1 MRLLLASTLVCVAS
15 LASAQQAPTPA
26 PGPVS
31 REVPRVVSTPE
42 GRQELAVTIY
52 SGGFGLVREVRTL
65 PLAKGKAELEFAGVA
80 GTIQPETV
88 QVRALGT
95 GPGLRVLEQNY
106 QYDLLSP
113 EKLLEK
119 YVGKQ
124 VRVLRW
130 SETKGRDEE
139 RDAVVLTA
147 GSPPIL
153 RIGDEITWGF
163 PGRISFPEIPQNLIA
178 RPTLVWLVDGAAEK
192 PKVEVSYLANE
203 LGWQAD
209 YVLVV
214 NDADT
219 SGDLTG
225 WVTLR
230 NQSGA
235 PYRNAKVQLVAGDVN
250 RVREAM
256 FADQMLRKGMAV
268 PESAAAPQFT
278 EEGLFEYHLYTLER
292 PATVLDREQKQ
303 IALLEGRGVPLK
315 KRLVLRGEPSLYRYA
330 VGPETNRVKVAVSLE
345 FENKET
351 SKLGMPLPQ
360 GIVRVYKSDKAG
372 GRQFLG
378 EDRIDHTPRD
388 EKVRIRVGDAFDV
401 VGERKQMDY
410 KVIGSCRAESAWQI
424 DVRNH
429 KDEKVVVD
437 VIEPA
442 HGDWEIVSSSL
453 KATKEDAQTFRF
465 EVPVE
470 AHGSAR
476 VEYRVRVRWC

>member
-1 MRLLLASTLVCVAS
+1 MRWLVLALTLVCVAPP
-15 LASAQQAPTPA
+15 LASAQQAA
-26 PGPVS
+26 P
-31 REVPRVVSTPE
+31 PRIVSTPE
-42 GRQELAVTIY
+42 QRHELAITIY

-65 PLAKGKAELEFAGVA
+65 PLAKGRAELEFAGVA

-88 QVRALGT
+88 QVRAQGS

-106 QYDLLSP
+106 QFDLLSP

-119 YVGKQ
+119 YIGKS

-130 SETKGRDEE
+130 SEAKGRDEE

-147 GSPPIL
+147 GNPPIL
-153 RIGDEITWGF
+153 RIGDEITSGY
-163 PGRISFPEIPQNLIA
+163 PGRISYPEVPANLIA
-178 RPTLVWLVDGAAEK
+178 RPTLVWLVDSAAEK

-214 NDADT
+214 DDADA

-235 PYRNAKVQLVAGDVN
+235 AYTNAKVQLVAGDVN
-250 RVREAM
+250 RVRDAVEY
-256 FADQMLRKGMAV
+256 DRMLRKSAL
-268 PESAAAPQFT
+268 PEAAAVPQFT

-292 PATVLDREQKQ
+292 PATVLDHEQKQ
-303 IALLEGRGVPLK
+303 IALLEGADVPLK
-315 KRLVLRGEPSLYRYA
+315 KRLVMRGESSWYRYA
-330 VGPETNRVKVAVSLE
+330 MGDATTNAKVAVSLE
-345 FENKET
+345 FENKQA
-351 SKLGMPLPQ
+351 SHLGMPLPK
-360 GIVRVYKSDKAG
+360 GIVRVYKSDKSG

-388 EKVRIRVGDAFDV
+388 EKVRIKVGDAFDV
-401 VGERKQMDY
+401 VGERKQIDY
-410 KVIGSCRAESAWQI
+410 KVIGSCRSESAWQI
-424 DVRNH
+424 ELRNH

-453 KATKEDAQTFRF
+453 TATKDDAQTFRF
-465 EVPVE
+465 EVPV
-470 AHGSAR
+470 AARGSAR